1 MFQNSIACYPA
12 NCCDSMKTTIDAV
25 IATAP
30 AGCTAKCGTAS
41 GGGSG
46 NSAASFTTHM
56 LGVVSETIFTVV
68 SAVPAS
74 TTPSR
79 AGDPMT
85 PAEFANVVKNAF
97 TDGKMKVCLL
107 LKR

>member
-1 MFQNSIACYPA
+1 MDNDKITEHVFKAIEALTA
-12 NCCDSMKTTIDAV
+12 TTPGP
-25 IATAP
+25 T
-30 AGCTAKCGTAS
+30 
-41 GGGSG
+41 GSA
-46 NSAASFTTHM
+46 AASFTTHM

>member
-1 MFQNSIACYPA
+1 VDNDKITEHVFKAIEILAEPPPPKSY
-12 NCCDSMKTTIDAV
+12 
-25 IATAP
+25 
-30 AGCTAKCGTAS
+30 
-41 GGGSG
+41 
-46 NSAASFTTHM
+46 AASFTTHM

-74 TTPSR
+74 APSR

>member
-1 MFQNSIACYPA
+1 MDNDKITEHVFKAIEILAEPPPPKSY
-12 NCCDSMKTTIDAV
+12 
-25 IATAP
+25 
-30 AGCTAKCGTAS
+30 
-41 GGGSG
+41 
-46 NSAASFTTHM
+46 AASFTTHM

>member
-1 MFQNSIACYPA
+1 MDNDKITEHVFKAIEALTA
-12 NCCDSMKTTIDAV
+12 TTPGP
-25 IATAP
+25 T
-30 AGCTAKCGTAS
+30 
-41 GGGSG
+41 GSA
-46 NSAASFTTHM
+46 AASFTTHM

-74 TTPSR
+74 APSR